1 MDSCDRSKVLQ
12 PPLRQSNDQN
22 RDRGMPDHP
31 FGGAADQ
38 HIGDGA
44 VAVGTHGLIVEVHH
58 APEEAL
64 SDGAQSLYP
73 DQFDI
78 MCRQVRSIYNDL
90 KESNG

>member
-1 MDSCDRSKVLQ
+1 
-12 PPLRQSNDQN
+12 
-22 RDRGMPDHP
+22 
-31 FGGAADQ
+31 
-38 HIGDGA
+38 
-44 VAVGTHGLIVEVHH
+44 VAVGAHGLIVEVHH

-90 KESNG
+90 KESYG